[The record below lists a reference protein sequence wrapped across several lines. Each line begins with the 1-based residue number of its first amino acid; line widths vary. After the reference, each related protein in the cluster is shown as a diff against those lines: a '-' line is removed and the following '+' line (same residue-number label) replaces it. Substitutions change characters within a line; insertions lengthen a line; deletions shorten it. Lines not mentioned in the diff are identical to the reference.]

1 LDSIYISLLPL
12 LDFSYISYNKFIY
25 KSIFNTLKERQI
37 RVFFSA
43 LIIIFSIFICI
54 PLFFL
59 LSNELFK
66 FFTIKN
72 FCVKLKKKK
81 TLDYIKKN
89 FELETKN
96 KIFDDE
102 DDENNI
108 INNIG
113 TSRETKDNTSKE
125 IIIDENEIFSQGS
138 KENLIPNPQT
148 PFLNN
153 NDNILSDVN
162 SEG

>member
-1 LDSIYISLLPL
+1 MCKI
-12 LDFSYISYNKFIY
+12 
-25 KSIFNTLKERQI
+25 KEKEDI
-37 RVFFSA
+37 R
-43 LIIIFSIFICI
+43 LYQ
-54 PLFFL
+54 
-59 LSNELFK
+59 K
-66 FFTIKN
+66 
-72 FCVKLKKKK
+72 KLWI
-81 TLDYIKKN
+81 TYSR
-89 FELETKN
+89 
-96 KIFDDE
+96 
-102 DDENNI
+102 NI

-162 SEG
+162 SEGWYKWKYYWTYDILFSFSINNINIIIN